1 MMTRTMR
8 RNYETYKGVK
18 RMNYAIRAK
27 EREYG
32 KQNLHE
38 DSEFVTPYEESD
50 LSKGIGMILGLC
62 LAMFLLGMGWVQY
75 GMYLDR

>member
-32 KQNLHE
+32 KQNIQE

-50 LSKGIGMILGLC
+50 LSKGIGVILGLC
-62 LAMFLLGMGWVQY
+62 LAMFLLGMGWV
-75 GMYLDR
+75 

>member
-1 MMTRTMR
+1 MMTKTMR
-8 RNYETYKGVK
+8 RNYVTYKGVK
-18 RMNYAIRAK
+18 RMNYAIREK
-27 EREYG
+27 EREYS

-62 LAMFLLGMGWVQY
+62 LAMFLLGMGWI
-75 GMYLDR
+75 